1 MSFSDLE
8 SVARSNSATVEFPGA
23 SPLEKMLSGFQV
35 AKAAVLSHVAPG
47 SEITFQDA
55 FVANQVLSEKV
66 DQNRES
72 IRAALSAGKDL
83 SEATGI
89 ALTTKQ
95 LRDYVLSNYVL
106 ACAGIGSY
114 ASGFAADSVANGTLP
129 QDAYE
134 SGIQTRID
142 VFSRIAGWEQSG
154 DLRRMLQGEAEGQ
167 RVLTSSGSAG
177 QGVSSVVF
185 RSGRTGV
192 YTTSETN
199 GLGIDPVVTPLVI
212 GGVVKVAIVVAVLI
226 VAGVVTYL
234 VIRDKTNVS
243 AQRMKENCDAAFKYG
258 YQDAMKAC
266 TDWASG
272 LSDKSLVDNVF
283 GGQVT
288 SQLTKY
294 LLIAGVAY
302 LGIIMLPQITQSVM
316 TSQEIVRKRK
326 ALEAT

>member
-8 SVARSNSATVEFPGA
+8 SVARSNSATTDFPGDT
-23 SPLEKMLSGFQV
+23 PLAKMLNGFQV
-35 AKAAVLSHVAPG
+35 AKAAVLSHVPAG

-55 FVANQVLSEKV
+55 YVANQVLSEKV
-66 DQNRES
+66 DQNREN

-89 ALTTKQ
+89 ALTAKQ

-114 ASGFAADSVANGTLP
+114 ASGFAADSVSKGVLAPEVYN
-129 QDAYE
+129 D
-134 SGIQTRID
+134 GIQTRLD
-142 VFSRIAGWEQSG
+142 VFSRIVGWEKSG
-154 DLRRMLQGEAEGQ
+154 DLG
-167 RVLTSSGSAG
+167 RVLQPEAAGQKVLNSAG
-177 QGVSSVVF
+177 AAGQSTGSIVL
-185 RSGRTGV
+185 RSGKTGV
-192 YTTSETN
+192 YTATGTS
-199 GLGIDPVVTPLVI
+199 GLGEPISITTAI
-212 GGVVKVAIVVAVLI
+212 IIVATVI
-226 VAGVVTYL
+226 VAGLVTYL
-234 VIRDKTNVS
+234 VIRDKNNIS
-243 AQRMKENCDAAFKYG
+243 AQRMKESCDTAFKYG

-294 LLIAGVAY
+294 LLIGGLAY

-316 TSQEIVRKRK
+316 TSQEIVRKKR
-326 ALEAT
+326 AEAS